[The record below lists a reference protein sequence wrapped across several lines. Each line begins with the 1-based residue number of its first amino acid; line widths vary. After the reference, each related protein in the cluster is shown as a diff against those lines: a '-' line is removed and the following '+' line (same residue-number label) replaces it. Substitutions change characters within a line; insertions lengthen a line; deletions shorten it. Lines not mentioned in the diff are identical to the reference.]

1 MTGVTLERAIK
12 RYGDVQV
19 IHGIDLEIADGEFCV
34 FVGPSGCGKSTLL
47 RMIAGL
53 EETTEGA
60 IHIGSRDV
68 TRLDPSERGVA
79 MVFQTYAL
87 YPHMTV
93 EENMGFGLKMTG
105 HPKAEIEEKVTEASR
120 ILKLDDY
127 LKRKPKAL
135 SGGQRQ
141 RVAIGRAIVRGPEVF
156 LFDEPLSNL
165 DAELRVEMRV
175 EIARLHQEIGATM
188 IYVTH
193 DQVEAM
199 TLADK
204 IVVLRAGRIEQVGA
218 PLELYRDPEN
228 RFVAGFIGSPSMNF
242 LKAKVKDGQ
251 VEVPALGRSVAVPV
265 GVPGEGTELI
275 VGLRPEHL
283 EIDRAGEGLRVELTE
298 ALGGVSY
305 THLMAGSGEAVIVE
319 ERGDDR
325 AAEGDAVGLDFDA
338 ARAFLFDATTEAR
351 LR

>member
-1 MTGVTLERAIK
+1 MTGVTLQGAIK
-12 RYGDVQV
+12 RYGEIQV
-19 IHGIDLEIADGEFCV
+19 IHGIDLQVEDGEFCV

-53 EETTEGA
+53 EETSEGT
-60 IHIGSRDV
+60 ISIGDRDV
-68 TRLDPSERGVA
+68 TRADPSERGVA

-93 EENMGFGLKMTG
+93 EQNMGFGLKMNG
-105 HPKAEIEEKVTEASR
+105 VPKAEVATKVKSASD
-120 ILKLDDY
+120 ILKLDEY
-127 LKRKPKAL
+127 LKRKPANL

-175 EIARLHQEIGATM
+175 EIARLHKEIGATM

-204 IVVLRAGRIEQVGA
+204 IVVLRAGHIEQVGA
-218 PLELYRDPEN
+218 PLDLYRDPDN
-228 RFVAGFIGSPSMNF
+228 RFVAGFIGSPAMNF
-242 LKAKVKDGQ
+242 LKGTVTNGGIA
-251 VEVPALGRSVAVPV
+251 VPALGRDVTVDVRLPAV
-265 GVPGEGTELI
+265 GTDVILGI
-275 VGLRPEHL
+275 RPEHI
-283 EIDRAGEGLRVELTE
+283 EVQRGQGGLSADLSE

-305 THLMAGSGEAVIVE
+305 LHLATHTEERIIAE
-319 ERGDDR
+319 ERGDER
-325 AAEGDAVGLDFDA
+325 AREGDIVDISFEQRRAMVFDA
-338 ARAFLFDATTEAR
+338 ATE
-351 LR
+351 LRIR

>member
-1 MTGVTLERAIK
+1 MTGVTLEKTIK

-19 IHGIDLEIADGEFCV
+19 IHGIDLQIEDGEFCV

-53 EETTEGA
+53 EETSEGSIA
-60 IHIGSRDV
+60 IGTRDV
-68 TRLDPSERGVA
+68 TRADPSERGVA

-93 EENMGFGLKMTG
+93 AENMGFGLKMNG
-105 HPKAEIEEKVTEASR
+105 VPKTEIREKVKMASD
-120 ILKLDDY
+120 ILKLDEY
-127 LKRKPKAL
+127 LKRKPANL

-175 EIARLHQEIGATM
+175 EIARLHKEIGATM

-204 IVVLRAGRIEQVGA
+204 IVVLRAGKIEQVGA
-218 PLELYRDPEN
+218 PLELYRDPDN
-228 RFVAGFIGSPSMNF
+228 RFVAGFIGSPAMNF
-242 LKAKVKDGQ
+242 LTGKVSGGKIN
-251 VEVPALGRSVAVPV
+251 VPALDRDVDVEVDLPADGTDVIV
-265 GVPGEGTELI
+265 GV
-275 VGLRPEHL
+275 RPEHI
-283 EIDRAGEGLRVELTE
+283 EVSMGQGQMKAELSE

-305 THLMAGSGEAVIVE
+305 LHLDTLSGERIICE
-319 ERGDDR
+319 ERGDER
-325 AAEGDAVGLDFDA
+325 AREGDTVDIRFEPRRVMVFDA
-338 ARAFLFDATTEAR
+338 ATESR
-351 LR
+351 IR

>member
-1 MTGVTLERAIK
+1 MSGLQLNQVIK
-12 RYGDVQV
+12 RYGATQV
-19 IHGIDLEIADGEFCV
+19 IHGIDLEIEDGEFCV

-47 RMIAGL
+47 RMVAGL
-53 EETTEGA
+53 EATSDGSISIGA
-60 IHIGSRDV
+60 RDV
-68 TRLDPSERGVA
+68 THMDPAERGVA

-105 HPKAEIEEKVTEASR
+105 HPKDEIKRKVSEASHV
-120 ILKLDDY
+120 LKLDDY

-175 EIARLHQEIGATM
+175 EIARLHNEIGATM

-193 DQVEAM
+193 DQTEAM

-204 IVVLRAGRIEQVGA
+204 IVVLRAGVIEQVGK
-218 PLELYRDPEN
+218 PLDLYNDPDN
-228 RFVAGFIGSPSMNF
+228 RFVAGFIGSPAMNF
-242 LKAKVKDGQ
+242 FDGTASGGQ
-251 VEVPALGRSVAVPV
+251 VSIPALGDVTLPAPASLRRDGAVTV
-265 GVPGEGTELI
+265 GVRPNHLSIGDGTTHTVDLSEQ
-275 VGLRPEHL
+275 
-283 EIDRAGEGLRVELTE
+283 
-298 ALGGVSY
+298 LGGVSY
-305 THLMAGSGEAVIVE
+305 HYLHGPDGSRIVVEAREQITPKLGSKIGLGFDPDMA
-319 ERGDDR
+319 
-325 AAEGDAVGLDFDA
+325 LFFDA
-338 ARAFLFDATTEAR
+338 ESGAR

>member
-1 MTGVTLERAIK
+1 MSGVTLQRVIK
-12 RYGDVQV
+12 RYGDAQV
-19 IHGIDLEIADGEFCV
+19 IHGVDLTVEDGEFCV

-47 RMIAGL
+47 RMVAGL
-53 EETTEGA
+53 EETSEGT
-60 IHIGSRDV
+60 IRIGARDV
-68 TRLDPSERGVA
+68 TRADPSERGVA

-93 EENMGFGLKMTG
+93 AENMGFGLKMTG
-105 HPKAEIEEKVTEASR
+105 HPKDQIASKVKEASR

-127 LKRKPKAL
+127 LARKPKAL

-141 RVAIGRAIVRGPEVF
+141 RVAIGRAIVRGPDVF

-175 EIARLHQEIGATM
+175 EIARLHREIGATM

-204 IVVLRAGRIEQVGA
+204 IVVLRAGRVEQVGR
-218 PLELYRDPEN
+218 PLDLYHDPDN
-228 RFVAGFIGSPSMNF
+228 RFVAGFIGSPAMNF
-242 LKAKVKDGQ
+242 VGAVTEKRAVSAPGLGVASVPTSVALPGSGAKVS
-251 VEVPALGRSVAVPV
+251 L
-265 GVPGEGTELI
+265 
-275 VGLRPEHL
+275 GLRPQHL
-283 EIDRAGEGLRVELTE
+283 ALDTAGNTHRVEMTE

-305 THLMAGSGEAVIVE
+305 IHLTAPTGEKLVVE
-319 ERGDDR
+319 SHSDPEVKMGGMTGIRFDPKD
-325 AAEGDAVGLDFDA
+325 AMLFAETGL
-338 ARAFLFDATTEAR
+338 R

>member
-1 MTGVTLERAIK
+1 MTGVTLNNVIK
-12 RYGDVQV
+12 KYGDVQV
-19 IHGIDLEIADGEFCV
+19 IHGVDLEIEDGEFCV

-47 RMIAGL
+47 RMVAGL
-53 EETTEGA
+53 EETTSGKIE
-60 IHIGSRDV
+60 IGDRDV
-68 TRLDPSERGVA
+68 TRMEPADRGVA

-93 EENMGFGLKMTG
+93 KQNMGFGLKMNG
-105 HPKAEIEEKVTEASR
+105 YPKAEIEAKVAEASR

-127 LKRKPKAL
+127 LKRKPAAL

-141 RVAIGRAIVRGPEVF
+141 RVSIGRAIVRGPEVF

-175 EIARLHQEIGATM
+175 EIARLHKEIGATM

-204 IVVLRAGRIEQVGA
+204 IVVLRAGKIEQVGA
-218 PLELYRDPEN
+218 PLDLYRDPDN
-228 RFVAGFIGSPSMNF
+228 KFVAGFIGSPSMNF
-242 LKAKVKDGQ
+242 LSGTVTNGQ
-251 VEVPALGRSVAVPV
+251 VQVPSLDRMIEVPMNLPADGTNIWV
-265 GVPGEGTELI
+265 GI
-275 VGLRPEHL
+275 RPEHC
-283 EIDRAGEGLRVELTE
+283 RAVKGGAQKVELSE

-305 THLMAGSGEAVIVE
+305 THIVTNNGEKIVIE
-319 ERGDDR
+319 ERGLER
-325 AAEGDAVGLDFDA
+325 MKEGETVTLEFEANDVM
-338 ARAFLFDATTEAR
+338 LFDAQTELR